1 MQSMNQNYIRRIQE
15 NMSIPYD
22 KALVLSREGTIVVLK
37 KNQNWLSEGERA
49 DKLAFIIQGAMRSYL
64 MNDKGEEINLL
75 LQVNKDFIGDYESY
89 ISGKKASLYI
99 KAMIETELFVISK
112 DTINDLAQQDVFWMD
127 FKIRMSDYAFLEA
140 KRRIEDLLLFTP
152 EERYLNLLRKSREVL
167 QKIPQK
173 YISTFLGITPQ
184 SLSRIRRRI
193 MK

>member
-1 MQSMNQNYIRRIQE
+1 MNQNYIRRIQE

>member
-1 MQSMNQNYIRRIQE
+1 MDQNYICKIQD

-22 KALVLSREGTIVVLK
+22 KALTLSRNGGIVLLK
-37 KNQNWLSEGERA
+37 KNQNWLSEGDRA

-64 MNDKGEEINLL
+64 INSKGEEINLL
-75 LQVNKDFIGDYESY
+75 LQVNQDFVGDYESY

-99 KAMIETELFVISK
+99 KALIETELFVITKEAINELVSK
-112 DTINDLAQQDVFWMD
+112 DTFWMD
-127 FKIRMSDYAFLEA
+127 FKVRMSDYAFLEA

-152 EERYLNLLRKSREVL
+152 EERYLNLLRKSQEVL

-184 SLSRIRRRI
+184 SLSRIRKRI